1 MKVSN
6 NGDAFMSELLFKEPI
21 STIPNTSYT
30 LSINY
35 LMKCDVCGVMSIK
48 IQDGMDFKYFNI
60 SGGFKDRWNQSN
72 FYFFV
77 NEAQISVL
85 ILNILEYFFIFLF

>member
-1 MKVSN
+1 MKASN
-6 NGDAFMSELLFKEPI
+6 NGVAFMSELLFIEPI

-60 SGGFKDRWNQSN
+60 SGGFKDRWNHRN

-77 NEAQISVL
+77 NEAQISV
-85 ILNILEYFFIFLF
+85 